1 MRFAIIG
8 QSAEAVVLADSI
20 RATTVHQ
27 IGPCCVAGPLAA
39 AMTNRG
45 VAFSLVASPE
55 EAMIE
60 SGVDVVVVAEADVDA
75 SISLA
80 RQASQ
85 ADRHVLVIPPDE
97 VSTAYSFELHLL
109 LDESNFGI
117 VPLTGRWYV
126 HFDQMSAGEIRED
139 VQQLSLDLLLTDDE
153 AVLRRRQLRG
163 VDALCGCGYKYT
175 RVTALDVPGGD
186 GRLLSRSVTLSASDA
201 SDVQVPPGILT
212 FRKEPPLRVFT
223 PLNSDSDPTTANDA
237 KLVVTKTDGTEHQI
251 TTTLQ
256 SPVSSGFRTDDGVL
270 VNRLVQHLTDRD
282 KCQSHMEQFSNTL
295 EMTAGLEKSLRRRR
309 TIDVYF
315 DGISER
321 SAFKTQMTA
330 IGCGV
335 LTYVIFG
342 MVGFLIMAQLTG
354 LPPVVLH
361 IARIVWIAPVVLFLF
376 AQFLLPLARERR
388 RND

>member
-8 QSAEAVVLADSI
+8 QSAEAIVLADSI
-20 RATTVHQ
+20 RATTAHQ
-27 IGPCCVAGPLAA
+27 IGPCCVAGSLAA
-39 AMTNRG
+39 AMTGRG
-45 VAFSLVASPE
+45 IAFSLVASPE
-55 EAMIE
+55 EAIID
-60 SGVDVVVVAEADVDA
+60 SGVDVVVVAEANVDT
-75 SISLA
+75 SISVA

-126 HFDQMSAGEIRED
+126 AFDQPSTEEMREN
-139 VQQLSLDLLLTDDE
+139 VQQLSLNLPLTDDE
-153 AVLRRRQLRG
+153 ADQRRRQLRG
-163 VDALCGCGYKYT
+163 VDALCGCGYEYT
-175 RVTALDVPGGD
+175 RVTALDVPGAD
-186 GRLLSRSVTLSASDA
+186 GRLLSRTVTLSASDA

-212 FRKEPPLRVFT
+212 FRNERPR
-223 PLNSDSDPTTANDA
+223 NSESDQSTTNDTR
-237 KLVVTKTDGTEHQI
+237 LVVTKTDGTEHHI
-251 TTTLQ
+251 TTALQ
-256 SPVSSGFRTDDGVL
+256 SPAGSGFQSEDGTL
-270 VNRLVQHLTDRD
+270 VTRLVDHLTDRD
-282 KCQSHMEQFSNTL
+282 KCQSHMDQFSNTL

-309 TIDVYF
+309 TIDDYF

-342 MVGFLIMAQLTG
+342 MVGFLIMAQLTS
-354 LPPVVLH
+354 LPPLVLQ
-361 IARIVWIAPVVLFLF
+361 IARIVWIAPVVLF
-376 AQFLLPLARERR
+376 
-388 RND
+388 